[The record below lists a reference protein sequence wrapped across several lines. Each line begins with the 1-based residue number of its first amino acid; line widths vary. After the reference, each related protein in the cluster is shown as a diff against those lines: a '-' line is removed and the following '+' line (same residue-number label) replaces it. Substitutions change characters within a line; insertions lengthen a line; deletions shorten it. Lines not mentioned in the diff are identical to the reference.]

1 MAEINEKSLIMAI
14 QAVDAEIRRLR
25 ELPDDTVVPGDE
37 ILLVDFESAAENLED
52 AYTQALQIYD
62 HLPPYSQLVHRKRQA

>member
-1 MAEINEKSLIMAI
+1 MAEINEKALVMAI
-14 QAVDAEIRRLR
+14 RAIDSEIRRLR
-25 ELPDDTVVPGDE
+25 ELPEDTVVVGDE
-37 ILLVDFESAAENLED
+37 MLLVDFENAAENLED